1 LKDSTEMF
9 DFDQPIAREGTS
21 SVKYDRREAVF
32 GTADVLPLWVADMDF
47 AAPPAVTQALIE
59 RASHP
64 VYGYSFFPE
73 GLYRAMIDW
82 FGRRHGWHI
91 ERDWVVIAPGVVPSL
106 HAACMAFAAPGEGV
120 IIQSPV
126 YPPFFAAA
134 SKTGRRLL
142 ENPLYVRD
150 GTYRMD
156 LDHLRA
162 CARQGARL
170 LLLCSP
176 HNPVGRVWTVEELS
190 AVLDIAREFE
200 LVVFSDDIHCDL
212 VFSGHRHR
220 MLAALAQPGDRV
232 ITAVAP
238 SKTFNVP
245 GMGLSALVA
254 ADATDRRALQLAFDA
269 MHMEQANP
277 FSLTAFEVAYR
288 QGEAWLDSLLR
299 YLEDNARM
307 VCEFIAEQIPLIRT
321 RMPEATYL
329 MWLDCSA
336 LQMSDA
342 QLKTFFIR
350 EARLGLNPGLS
361 FGPTGSG
368 FMRLNIG
375 TRRALLRQA
384 LEQLAEAVNRHGQSG

>member
-1 LKDSTEMF
+1 MKDATEMF
-9 DFDQPIAREGTS
+9 DFDQPVARESTS
-21 SVKYDRREAVF
+21 SVKFDRREAVF

-47 AAPPAVTQALIE
+47 AAPPAVTRALIE

-73 GLYRAMIDW
+73 GLYRTMIDW

-91 ERDWVVIAPGVVPSL
+91 ERDWVMIAPGVVPSL
-106 HAACMAFAAPGEGV
+106 HAACMAFAAPGESV

-134 SKTGRRLL
+134 GKTGRRLL

-156 LDHLRA
+156 LDHLRT
-162 CARQGARL
+162 CAMQDARV

-176 HNPVGRVWTVEELS
+176 HNPVGRVWTTEELS
-190 AVLDIAREFE
+190 AVLEIAREFG

-212 VFSGHRHR
+212 VFSGHRHQ
-220 MLAALAQPGDRV
+220 MLAQLAQPGDRV

-254 ADATDRRALQLAFDA
+254 ADAGDRRALQLAFDR

-277 FSLTAFEVAYR
+277 FSLTAFEAAYR
-288 QGEAWLDSLLR
+288 HGEAWLDALLR

-307 VCEFIAEQIPLIRT
+307 VCEFIAERIPLITT

-329 MWLDCSA
+329 MWLDCSS
-336 LQMSDA
+336 LQMSDS
-342 QLKTFFIR
+342 QLKTFFTR

-384 LEQLAEAVNRHGQSG
+384 LEQLSEAVNRQGQTG